1 MTNSGVATGD
11 PGAKSPS
18 KTSLQSIAR
27 ESDKD
32 DNSVIHEQDMDSLEP
47 TLKGSEAAE
56 DEEDSGSLSGSS
68 DNERVREKL
77 KKTSIANVRPESA
90 AAGENQKEDGEPKAT
105 DSAAVSET
113 DQEMGEGK
121 PRRIRKRSIEETD
134 PNEDINM
141 GNARHGK
148 EVDSRHRVHERK
160 RSREISDD
168 DMAKAA
174 RALNRVKTPPTHP
187 EEDEIM
193 GHNDGLHSA
202 SSAVASP
209 RKLERKRSR
218 NRFDGD
224 DKDKDADRRKK
235 PVPER
240 KEERDSGMDAN
251 TATPANELSN
261 GKVFGKS
268 EVTSISSTEADTKSE
283 SKISASSGFSNT
295 SAKSPFA
302 TASVGSKPLFGG
314 SGSSDMFKK
323 SAFGAMSGSAASP
336 FATLGSTSHS
346 SNPFGALGSTTPKP
360 SAFSSSFGSSYGP
373 SGFGS
378 LAGKAGDVISSAPK
392 LSGPIGGTVAKPFG
406 APDDDDEKTDDENG
420 EGSGVDSEVHK
431 EPSSGKETFTQQEI
445 ATGEEGEI
453 TIFKCPGKMF
463 SFDKE
468 NKVWK
473 ERGKG
478 TFKLNTKGSKSSTSA
493 SAFGLN
499 DTLSVS
505 ETEEK
510 KSARILMRTDGTY
523 TLILNVPIFK
533 GMIFGDHAGN
543 KPTSNQFFLL
553 IPNSS
558 GGLDSMTLKLKS
570 AAHAK
575 ELYDHVKNLHEEL
588 FS

>member
-11 PGAKSPS
+11 PGAKSPP
-18 KTSLQSIAR
+18 KRPLQSIAR

-32 DNSVIHEQDMDSLEP
+32 DNSVIHGYDMDSLEP
-47 TLKGSEAAE
+47 TRKESEAA
-56 DEEDSGSLSGSS
+56 DDEDSGSLSGSS
-68 DNERVREKL
+68 DNEQVREKL
-77 KKTSIANVRPESA
+77 KKTYIANVRPESA
-90 AAGENQKEDGEPKAT
+90 AANESQREDGEPNAT

-113 DQEMGEGK
+113 DQDMGEEK
-121 PRRIRKRSIEETD
+121 PRRPRKRSIEETD
-134 PNEDINM
+134 PSEDVNM
-141 GNARHGK
+141 GNEGHGK
-148 EVDSRHRVHERK
+148 EADSRHRVHERK

-202 SSAVASP
+202 SSAMTSP

-218 NRFDGD
+218 NRFDED

-235 PVPER
+235 MVAER
-240 KEERDSGMDAN
+240 KEEMDSGTGADI
-251 TATPANELSN
+251 TTPSNELAN
-261 GKVFGKS
+261 GKAFGKP
-268 EVTSISSTEADTKSE
+268 EAAKISSTEADTKSE
-283 SKISASSGFSNT
+283 SKTLASSGFGNT

-314 SGSSDMFKK
+314 TGPPDTFKK
-323 SAFGAMSGSAASP
+323 SAFGAMPGSVASP
-336 FATLGSTSHS
+336 FATLGSTSHPPS
-346 SNPFGALGSTTPKP
+346 PFGALGSTTAKP
-360 SAFSSSFGSSYGP
+360 PAFSSGFGSSYGP

-378 LAGKAGDVISSAPK
+378 LGGKAGDVISSAPK
-392 LSGPIGGTVAKPFG
+392 LSGPIGGTAAKPFG
-406 APDDDDEKTDDENG
+406 APDDDGEKTDDENG
-420 EGSGVDSEVHK
+420 EGGGVDLEAHK
-431 EPSSGKETFTQQEI
+431 EASSGKETFTQQEI
-445 ATGEEGEI
+445 ATGEEGE
-453 TIFKCPGKMF
+453 TTVFKCPGKIF

-478 TFKLNTKGSKSSTSA
+478 TFKLNTKGSKPSISA
-493 SAFGLN
+493 SAFGLD
-499 DTLSVS
+499 DTPSVS
-505 ETEEK
+505 VPEGK

-543 KPTSNQFFLL
+543 KPTGNQFLLL

-575 ELYDHVKNLHEEL
+575 ELYDHVRNLHDEL